1 MTDIQK
7 ILKAVSS
14 HTITA
19 DTCYRLIRALD
30 TIPDYHHADFLLA
43 FFHDEPE
50 PEPEAQPEDYLAVKT
65 FNSREFRVGDEVI
78 VDGYPCV
85 IYELTDIGTAEVFS
99 CGPAISFCIESAHVF
114 RTGRNFPAIP
124 AILEELQKGVDKS
137 AQEG

>member
-19 DTCYRLIRALD
+19 DTYNRLIRALD
-30 TIPDYHHADFLLA
+30 TIPEYHHADFLLA

-65 FNSREFRVGDEVI
+65 FNSGTFHVGDEVI

-99 CGPAISFCIESAHVF
+99 CGPAISFNLESKYVH

-124 AILEELQKGVDKS
+124 AILEELKK
-137 AQEG
+137 ALTNRR

>member
-19 DTCYRLIRALD
+19 DTCERLIRALD

-50 PEPEAQPEDYLAVKT
+50 PEALPEDYLAVKT
-65 FNSREFRVGDEVI
+65 FGSREFHIGDEVAYGSERY
-78 VDGYPCV
+78 VVYRFDEERAFVFGDGPV
-85 IYELTDIGTAEVFS
+85 S
-99 CGPAISFCIESAHVF
+99 CIRREESSYT
-114 RTGRNFPAIP
+114 RTGRNFPAVP
-124 AILEELQKGVDKS
+124 AILQELKKGVDKS